1 MRAASHGPMFL
12 RRQLTEDMLMNR
24 LIALIFVG
32 LLATGLSLGEAGAV
46 NPDEVLDDPVLEGR
60 AREISH
66 ILRCLVCQNQSIDDS
81 DAGLAR
87 DLRIIVRER
96 LVAGD
101 SDDEVIQYIV
111 DRYGDYVLLEP
122 PVKGVNY
129 VLWYGP
135 PILLALGGAGLLI
148 AARRRRKIVPEEG
161 LSEDEKHRLASLLDD
176 KGADS

>member
-1 MRAASHGPMFL
+1 MFL

-24 LIALIFVG
+24 LIALIIVG

-46 NPDEVLDDPVLEGR
+46 NPDEVLEDPVLEGR
-60 AREISH
+60 ARDISH

-81 DAGLAR
+81 NADLAR

-135 PILLALGGAGLLI
+135 AILLALGGAGLLI

-161 LSEDEKHRLASLLDD
+161 LSEDEKRRLAQLLDD

>member
-1 MRAASHGPMFL
+1 
-12 RRQLTEDMLMNR
+12 MNR
-24 LIALIFVG
+24 LIALIIVG
-32 LLATGLSLGEAGAV
+32 LLTTGLSLGEAGAV
-46 NPDEVLDDPVLEGR
+46 NPDEVLEDPVLEGR
-60 AREISH
+60 ARELSK

-81 DAGLAR
+81 NAGLAG

-122 PVKGVNY
+122 QVKGANY

-135 PILLALGGAGLLI
+135 PILLVLGGAGLLI
-148 AARRRRKIVPEEG
+148 AARRRRKIVPAEG
-161 LSEDEKHRLASLLDD
+161 LSEDEKRRLAQLLDD

>member
-1 MRAASHGPMFL
+1 
-12 RRQLTEDMLMNR
+12 MLMNR
-24 LIALIFVG
+24 LTALIVVG

-46 NPDEVLDDPVLEGR
+46 NPDEVLEDPVLEGR
-60 AREISH
+60 ARELSK

-81 DAGLAR
+81 NAGLAG

-122 PVKGVNY
+122 QVKGANY

-135 PILLALGGAGLLI
+135 PILLVLGGAGLLI
-148 AARRRRKIVPEEG
+148 AARRRRKIVPAEG
-161 LSEDEKHRLASLLDD
+161 LSEDEKRRLAQLLDD